1 MASARAML
9 PHEFDHWKG
18 QRPDAPAPAAN
29 NTVLGVTAD
38 TARMLAAWPGKS
50 SIAVISVADASEA
63 LERVRDEAVVY
74 VGYPVLI
81 GGIEDADASERFK
94 KRAHGCTMFRRHWTN
109 HEGFMQFALP
119 DMPGVALGE
128 GRNSLSIVRTA

>member
-29 NTVLGVTAD
+29 NTVLGVTVD
-38 TARMLAAWPGKS
+38 TARMLAAWPGNS
-50 SIAVISVADASEA
+50 SVAVISAADAGEA

-81 GGIEDADASERFK
+81 GGFEDAGAGERFK
-94 KRAHGCTMFRRHWTN
+94 KRARGCTMFRRLWKSHW
-109 HEGFMQFALP
+109 QFALP
-119 DMPGVALGE
+119 DMPRVALGE
-128 GRNSLSIVRTA
+128 GRNSRSIVLIA